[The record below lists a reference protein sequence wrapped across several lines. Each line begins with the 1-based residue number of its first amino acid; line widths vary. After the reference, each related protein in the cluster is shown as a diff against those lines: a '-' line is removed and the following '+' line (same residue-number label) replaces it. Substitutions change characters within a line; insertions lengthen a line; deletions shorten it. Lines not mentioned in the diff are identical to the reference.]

1 MTISTADSRNQAG
14 LPASPSFAARLKA
27 AEQAVNPLLESA
39 HVLLRAL
46 ASTPA
51 SLDPEAV
58 VHRRQWLEHELRL
71 FTRVCNELKLRTEHV
86 VRASYCL
93 CAALDEAAM
102 QMRWG
107 KGEVTGIDWQSNSL
121 AVALGHDRQGG
132 DRLFRLID
140 DAMERPREHL
150 DLIELFQNLLDL
162 GFQGRYRF
170 ANEGAMRLLNI
181 RERVHDVVMAGGLGF
196 VSDIEPVRLP
206 RQAVVD
212 PWVRPATARRSRG
225 WIVAGLVVA
234 LLLAVIGYA
243 AVSHWAR
250 SLQPASATSSL
261 DTLTEQLGS
270 SLRDE
275 LAAGN
280 VDLSRDVVTNA
291 LTLRFNGMY
300 GSGDVTVAPWWAS
313 LMASIGRIIA
323 ASAPAAHVRVAGYT
337 DAVPASTTL
346 KGTNQAL
353 SEARAQQVAQ
363 ILVAAGVPKERVS
376 VAGQSDANPL
386 ADNASK
392 EGRARNRRVEVTV
405 SN

>member
-107 KGEVTGIDWQSNSL
+107 KGEETGIDWQSNSL

-132 DRLFRLID
+132 DRVFRLID
-140 DAMERPREHL
+140 DAMESPREHL
-150 DLIELFQNLLDL
+150 DLIELFQNILDL

-170 ANEGAMRLLNI
+170 ASEGATRLLNI

-225 WIVAGLVVA
+225 WIVTVLVVA
-234 LLLAVIGYA
+234 LLLAAIGYA

-250 SLQPASATSSL
+250 STQPASATPSL

-280 VDLSRDVVTNA
+280 VDLSRDVAKNA

-313 LMASIGRIIA
+313 MMASIGRTIA
-323 ASAPAAHVRVAGYT
+323 TSAPAAHVRVAGYT

-376 VAGQSDANPL
+376 VAGQSDADPL

-392 EGRARNRRVEVTV
+392 GGRARNRRVEVTV